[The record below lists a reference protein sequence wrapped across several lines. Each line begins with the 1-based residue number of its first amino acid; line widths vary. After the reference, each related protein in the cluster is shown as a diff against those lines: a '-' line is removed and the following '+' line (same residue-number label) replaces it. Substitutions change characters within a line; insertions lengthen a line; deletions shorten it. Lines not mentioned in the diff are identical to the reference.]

1 MQYITGFGNGI
12 GRLQYRIGQKK
23 KKEKNDSKIYF
34 EAGALKYIF
43 FLLQHECTKYSENS
57 LKTISVK

>member
-43 FLLQHECTKYSENS
+43 FHYSMNVQNIPRNI
-57 LKTISVK
+57 K